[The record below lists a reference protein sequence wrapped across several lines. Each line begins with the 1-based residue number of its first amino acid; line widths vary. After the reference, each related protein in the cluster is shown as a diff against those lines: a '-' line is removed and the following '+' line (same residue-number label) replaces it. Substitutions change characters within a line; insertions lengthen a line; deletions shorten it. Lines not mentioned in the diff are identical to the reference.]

1 MIDYEIRIYES
12 ISNLRHVCTD
22 YLRIAIT
29 RQVNGVGTAA
39 FEVNAA
45 SIAAQ
50 YCVQGNY
57 LAIYRSDVVMGIQP
71 SLEFSGV
78 IRRVD
83 RIEDEREYLQV
94 AALDMIHLL
103 GTRIVA
109 YKAGISN
116 KSTWRNRPTETILR
130 QLFTQ
135 NLGASATT
143 ANGRIKSG
151 VISGMST
158 GGTSGTGTVQ
168 SIACAYQNVLSVM
181 QKLAEAGGGDFDL
194 IWTVGQI
201 NWDFNWYVG
210 QRGTNRTSTVVLS
223 VDNGTLAS
231 ARIIDDR
238 IEDFTSVIIGGGGEN
253 LARRVTTRPSPLPTG
268 VADREFFMDARNQA
282 KATVAQLQAMATR
295 RLASQAR
302 LRTRYEVAILQ
313 NGSYLY
319 GRDYFFGDRI
329 SLDVLG
335 TRYTVKVRA
344 VNLEFGSDGKEKVGI
359 ELIGA

>member
-12 ISNLRHVCTD
+12 ISILRHVCTD
-22 YLRIAIT
+22 YLRITIG

-50 YCVQGNY
+50 YCVVGNY
-57 LAIYRSDVVMGIQP
+57 LAIYRSDPVAGIAS

-83 RIEDEREYLQV
+83 RIEDEREYLQI

-109 YKAGISN
+109 YKASLAN
-116 KSTWRNRPTETILR
+116 KSIWRNRPTETILK

-151 VISGMST
+151 VISGMAT
-158 GGTSGTGTVQ
+158 AGTSGTGTVQ

-181 QKLAEAGGGDFDL
+181 QKLAETGGGDFDL
-194 IWTVGQI
+194 IWTPGQI
-201 NWDFNWYVG
+201 AWDFNWYLG

-282 KATVAQLQAMATR
+282 KATLTQLQIMAQR
-295 RLASQAR
+295 RLNSQAR
-302 LRTRYEVAILQ
+302 LRRRYEVAILQ

-319 GRDYFFGDRI
+319 GRNYFFGDKI

-335 TRYTVKVRA
+335 IRYTVKVRA
-344 VNLEFGSDGKEKVGI
+344 VTLDFQSNGAEQVSI
-359 ELIGA
+359 ELIGV